1 MALASRHVLLA
12 LLVAASLSADAAL
25 ATRVIGDP
33 QSDLKSNFF
42 LAIVFSQA
50 TAIGAW
56 VALGSDS
63 LARRLAIGICVVA
76 ALSALASQ
84 LHRSMDDVFFTAS
97 LFVVVLAAEAFVMFL
112 TGRAAPPA
120 SNLKGEMTEATVSER
135 PRPQFSLLAVLEI
148 IAAMGLLFAVL
159 KRSVTLMFAVIPSRG
174 AVQPTAGEILG
185 TQLLWGLLAIPAT
198 AFVTFAAWAI
208 WGVRVTRAVVWMVG
222 MFFVFEVCMVGVA
235 GILMIPLPLIAYLLL
250 ASGYLATFRLCGYSL
265 RWQPT
270 PETPATDRTV

>member
-1 MALASRHVLLA
+1 MSRASRYVLLT
-12 LLVAASLSADAAL
+12 LLVAASLSVDVAL
-25 ATRVIGDP
+25 AAQVIGDP

-56 VALGSDS
+56 AALGSDS

-76 ALSALASQ
+76 ALSALVSQ
-84 LHRSMDDVFFTAS
+84 LHRSMDDIFFTAS
-97 LFVVVLAAEAFVMFL
+97 LFVVVLAAEAFAMFL
-112 TGRAAPPA
+112 TSRAGPPA
-120 SNLKGEMTEATVSER
+120 SNLTGEITETTVPKR

-159 KRSVTLMFAVIPSRG
+159 KRSVMMMFATIPSRG

-222 MFFVFEVCMVGVA
+222 MFLVFQVCLIGVA
-235 GILMIPLPLIAYLLL
+235 RILMIPLPLVAYLSL
-250 ASGYLATFRLCGYSL
+250 ASGYLATFRLCGCQL

-270 PETPATDRTV
+270 PETPATDGTV